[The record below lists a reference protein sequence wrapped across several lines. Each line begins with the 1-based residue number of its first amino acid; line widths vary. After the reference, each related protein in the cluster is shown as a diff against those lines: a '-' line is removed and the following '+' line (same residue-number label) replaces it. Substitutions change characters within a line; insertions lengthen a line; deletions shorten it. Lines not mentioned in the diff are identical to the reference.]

1 MYVCVYLHSHC
12 ITPIMHEGVRKME
25 WSSIVPNATKFFVK
39 KGRQQQQQ
47 QQSNHSLEIFLQ
59 EVIPFF
65 FLSINSFE

>member
-25 WSSIVPNATKFFVK
+25 WSSIVPNATKVFVK